1 MDINQITQSEIST
14 KRIPVRSK
22 LLPPELLTI
31 VDSINEDSRNESE
44 NDGNTINTIKTGL
57 FDDEDEWDDESFAI
71 PWDDIARS
79 WSRSIC
85 GENYSNTIPK
95 RTPIKH

>member
-1 MDINQITQSEIST
+1 MDINKITQTEIST

-22 LLPPELLTI
+22 LLPPELLT
-31 VDSINEDSRNESE
+31 VVESRNEFE
-44 NDGNTINTIKTGL
+44 ADENTINTIKTGL

-79 WSRSIC
+79 WSIC
-85 GENYSNTIPK
+85 GENYSNAIPK
-95 RTPIKH
+95 RTPVKH